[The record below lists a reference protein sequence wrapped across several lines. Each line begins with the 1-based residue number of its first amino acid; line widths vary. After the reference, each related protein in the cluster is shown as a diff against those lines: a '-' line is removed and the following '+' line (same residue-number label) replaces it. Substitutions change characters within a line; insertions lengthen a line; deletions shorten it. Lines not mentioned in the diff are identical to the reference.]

1 MTGGVVDLPLVGQL
15 HFLVG
20 TLCLVAGAAAFL
32 VRKGSRPHRWAGR
45 VFVVSMLLLCASG
58 LYMSLT
64 RSILFT
70 AFLALLAGHAVATGW
85 LAAARISGRAE
96 VIAAGVIALVAITGA
111 GSGLVVANL
120 PSGELN
126 GLPPAAFYGLGGVA
140 IWVAV
145 IDVLALSRGEA
156 NDRQRLTRHVWRM
169 GFALFIAS
177 FIFFFGNNSVLPP
190 VLRSP
195 VALLVPVLTVIGL
208 TLYGSLRMRLGRRPA
223 FPSGTKTQGRREG
236 DA

>member
-1 MTGGVVDLPLVGQL
+1 MTGGIADLPLVGQI

-20 TLCLVAGAAAFL
+20 TICLFAGAVAFL

-45 VFVVSMLLLCASG
+45 VFVVCMLLLCASG
-58 LYMSLT
+58 LYMSVS

-70 AFLALLAGHAVATGW
+70 AFLALMAAHAVTTGW

-96 VIAAGVIALVAITGA
+96 VIAAGVIGLVALA
-111 GSGLVVANL
+111 ACGSGLVVASL

-126 GLPPAAFYGLGGVA
+126 GLPPGAFYSLGGVA
-140 IWVAV
+140 IWVAG
-145 IDVLALSRGEA
+145 IDVLTLCRSST
-156 NDRQRLTRHVWRM
+156 NNRQRLTRHVWRM

-190 VLRSP
+190 LFRTQ
-195 VALLVPVLTVIGL
+195 VALVAPVLTVVAL
-208 TLYGSLRMRLGRRPA
+208 AVYGSLRARFGRAPES
-223 FPSGTKTQGRREG
+223 PGTPISDGGAGTG
-236 DA
+236 